1 MSKWT
6 TKLSQ
11 QTSELRQDSVEESE
25 AGKSEKRPSQRIS
38 LLGRAIRYL
47 SMREHSQEELIRKL
61 KPHAQSTEE
70 IQIVLQ
76 KLLDK
81 GLQSNERF
89 AENLLRRKAERYGQ
103 NRLLQELKQHHID
116 PQTRNELLEKVKD
129 SEFERAHALWERK
142 FGVVSKDPK
151 EMAKQ
156 ARFLANRGFASDL
169 ISKIIRAKNF

>member
-1 MSKWT
+1 M
-6 TKLSQ
+6 KLSQ
-11 QTSELRQDSVEESE
+11 RTSELKQDSLEESV
-25 AGKSEKRPSQRIS
+25 KSQSEKRPSQQIS

-61 KPHAQSTEE
+61 KPHAQTQEE
-70 IQIVLQ
+70 LEVVLQ

-89 AENLLRRKAERYGQ
+89 AENLIRRKAEKYGQ
-103 NRLLQELKQHHID
+103 NRLLQELKQHQID
-116 PQTRNELLEKVKD
+116 PQIRNELLEKVQD
-129 SEFERAHALWERK
+129 SEFERAYALWERK
-142 FGVVSKDPK
+142 FGVISKDPK

-156 ARFLANRGFASDL
+156 ARYLANRGFASDL

>member
-1 MSKWT
+1 M
-6 TKLSQ
+6 KLSQ
-11 QTSELRQDSVEESE
+11 RTSELKNDSVEES
-25 AGKSEKRPSQRIS
+25 GTSQSEKRPSQRIS

-61 KPHAQSTEE
+61 KPHAQTQEE
-70 IQIVLQ
+70 LEVVLQ

-89 AENLLRRKAERYGQ
+89 AENLIRRKAEKYGQ
-103 NRLLQELKQHHID
+103 NRLLQELKQHQIDAHI
-116 PQTRNELLEKVKD
+116 RNELLEKVQD

-142 FGVVSKDPK
+142 FGVISKDPK
-151 EMAKQ
+151 EMARQ

-169 ISKIIRAKNF
+169 ISKIIRTKNF

>member
-1 MSKWT
+1 M
-6 TKLSQ
+6 KLSH
-11 QTSELRQDSVEESE
+11 QTSELESDSLEESE
-25 AGKSEKRPSQRIS
+25 ISKSGKRPSQQIS

-61 KPHAQSTEE
+61 KPYAQSPEE
-70 IQIVLQ
+70 IEIVLQ

-89 AENLLRRKAERYGQ
+89 AENLIRRKAERYGQ
-103 NRLLQELKQHHID
+103 NRLLQELKQHQID
-116 PQTRNELLEKVKD
+116 PQVRNELMEKVQG
-129 SEFERAHALWERK
+129 SEFERAYVLWERK

-156 ARFLANRGFASDL
+156 ARFLANRGFAADL
-169 ISKIIRAKNF
+169 ISKIIRLKNN

>member
-1 MSKWT
+1 M
-6 TKLSQ
+6 SQ
-11 QTSELRQDSVEESE
+11 QTSEFRRDSEEESE
-25 AGKSEKRPSQRIS
+25 AGKSEKRPSQQIS

-61 KPHAQSTEE
+61 KPHAQSADE

-89 AENLLRRKAERYGQ
+89 AENLIRRKAERYGQ
-103 NRLLQELKQHHID
+103 NRLIQELKQHQID
-116 PQTRNELLEKVKD
+116 PQVRSELMEKVQATEYD
-129 SEFERAHALWERK
+129 RAYALWERK
-142 FGVVSKDPK
+142 FGVISKDPK

-156 ARFLANRGFASDL
+156 ARFLANRGFSSDL
-169 ISKIIRAKNF
+169 VSKIIRSKNN